1 MGEHAISLLSDNQPG
16 ASAMPPTFDELFD
29 SYQEMV
35 LKAAYR
41 VTGNRQDA
49 EDVLQTVFLRLMKN
63 QEQVRI
69 SGNPGGY
76 LRRSAVNAGIDLLRS
91 RQRNPT
97 ETLVEETLTS
107 DQGAADSLARQ
118 TELKRQLREAMLSL
132 DQQAAEIFSLRFF
145 EEFSNAE
152 IAQLLGM
159 TPNSVAV
166 SVHRTRDQLQKI
178 IGEV

>member
-1 MGEHAISLLSDNQPG
+1 MGEHAISLPNEHRTG
-16 ASAMPPTFDELFD
+16 AGSMTPTFAELF
-29 SYQEMV
+29 SNYHELV
-35 LKAAYR
+35 LRAAYR

-63 QEQVRI
+63 QEQVVI

-91 RQRNPT
+91 RQRYPT
-97 ETLVEETLTS
+97 ETLVEEALTS
-107 DQGAADSLARQ
+107 DQGAADSAARQ
-118 TELKRQLREAMLSL
+118 AELRRQLREAMLTL
-132 DQQAAEIFSLRFF
+132 DKQAAEIFSLRFF
-145 EEFSNAE
+145 EEFSNSE

-166 SVHRTRDQLQKI
+166 SVHRTREQLQKT
-178 IGEV
+178 IGEL